1 MAKQKLTVLTPRQ
14 REALFIKLR
23 ASSPAS
29 LADIAPLLGLSIRE
43 ALNEEARLR
52 EEVAL
57 ERDLNELK
65 QLLKNGTH

>member
-23 ASSPAS
+23 ASRPAS
-29 LADIAPLLGLSIRE
+29 LAGIAPLLGLSIRE